1 MIGTEAIS
9 RVIGK
14 DVYDQSGDKIGSASE
29 VYLDDESGQ
38 PEWVTVRTGLFGT
51 KESFVPLRDAD
62 LTDEGLRV
70 PVTKS
75 QVKDAPRVDTDGHLS
90 PQEEQE
96 LYRYYGLGS
105 GQGAMTDVATGRG
118 DRDQTAVMDPTT
130 TTGTAG
136 MAGAGGGTRDVVDP
150 STPTG
155 TAGTAGGGSRD
166 VVDPST
172 TAETAGM
179 AGAGGGTRDV
189 VDPSTPTET
198 AGTAAGT
205 AGTTGMAD
213 SGTAGHT
220 DRDRDG
226 IRDDVRGTVG
236 HDTSGPT
243 TDNAMTRSE
252 ERLNVGTRSEEVGR
266 ARLRKYVV
274 TENVSETVPVSRE
287 EVRVEREP
295 ITDANVG
302 NALDGPAISEEEHE
316 VTLRAERPVVEKEA
330 VPVERIRLDKDT
342 VTDQETVSA
351 DVRKEEGEVDGG
363 RRSEER

>member
-1 MIGTEAIS
+1 MITETQIQQVIGTTA
-9 RVIGK
+9 V
-14 DVYDQSGDKIGSASE
+14 DADGDKIGKISE
-29 VYLDDESGQ
+29 VYLDDETGR
-38 PEWVTVRTGLFGT
+38 PEWATVHTGLFGT
-51 KESFVPLRDAD
+51 KETFVPLAQAD
-62 LTDEGLRV
+62 LSGDTLRF
-70 PVTKS
+70 PYDKAK
-75 QVKDAPRVDTDGHLS
+75 VKDAPKVDTDGHLS

-105 GQGAMTDVATGRG
+105 GTTTDTT
-118 DRDQTAVMDPTT
+118 QT

-136 MAGAGGGTRDVVDP
+136 LA
-150 STPTG
+150 G
-155 TAGTAGGGSRD
+155 TAGTAG
-166 VVDPST
+166 V
-172 TAETAGM
+172 A
-179 AGAGGGTRDV
+179 
-189 VDPSTPTET
+189 
-198 AGTAAGT
+198 
-205 AGTTGMAD
+205 
-213 SGTAGHT
+213 GTAGHT

-226 IRDDVRGTVG
+226 IRDDVRGAVG

-302 NALDGPAISEEEHE
+302 NAMDGPAISEEEHE

-330 VPVERIRLDKDT
+330 VPVERIRLDKET
-342 VTDQETVSA
+342 VTDQERVSA
-351 DVRKEEGEVDGG
+351 DVRKEEIEVDAGNVLDRDDDG
-363 RRSEER
+363 RIGR